1 MIPMPAPATVTERKC
16 RMPKKKKKRHRYG
29 NIRIMTVKIQRTLF
43 GGDTML
49 IYNKSRSFLREL
61 PIDETLA
68 QAMGDALK
76 KYFKATVEDDDFTIL
91 REVSGID
98 W

>member
-1 MIPMPAPATVTERKC
+1 MIPMPAPATVKERKC
-16 RMPKKKKKRHRYG
+16 KMPKKKKKRRRCG
-29 NIRIMTVKIQRTLF
+29 NIRIMTVKIQRALF
-43 GGDTML
+43 GGDTVL
-49 IYNKSRSFLREL
+49 IYNKSRSFLREF

-76 KYFKATVEDDDFTIL
+76 KYFKASIEDDDFTIL
-91 REVSGID
+91 REISGLD